1 MGQSPRL
8 AVIGRSSQLVKK
20 DLFNFTTVNLVGE
33 QRMVA
38 DRLALISL
46 VNKPA
51 QTELDVGE
59 DEYLPY
65 SRAHLVIREKFG

>member
-20 DLFNFTTVNLVGE
+20 DLFNFTTFNLVGE

-46 VNKPA
+46 VNKPV

>member
-8 AVIGRSSQLVKK
+8 PVIGRSSQLVKK
-20 DLFNFTTVNLVGE
+20 DLFNFTTVNLIGE
-33 QRMVA
+33 QRVVA
-38 DRLALISL
+38 DRPALIPL
-46 VNKPA
+46 VNKPV

-65 SRAHLVIREKFG
+65 SRARVVIRENFG